1 MAKEISNEEQ
11 EKVDKM
17 IDRTYGK
24 SKNCIRKIY
33 GTRPRNS

>member
-17 IDRTYGK
+17 INRTYGK
-24 SKNCIRKIY
+24 SKDCIRKIY
-33 GTRPRNS
+33 GTRSRNS